1 MNLWQ
6 KITSKIDTPSWLE
19 WLLGTVFLFRIPSF
33 FEPYWYG
40 DETIYLTLGNGIRQG
55 LTLYKDLHD
64 NKPPLLYLLA
74 ALAGNI
80 FWFKVIL
87 AFWSLVTI
95 YFFWKLVNFLFAKNI
110 KLQKI
115 AVWSFAILTT
125 IPLLEGNIANAE
137 LFFIGPTIAA
147 FWILLAKN
155 TDPNLTSGRKNLF
168 LSGLLFSLAALFK
181 IPAAFDLPAILIF
194 WLITKPFNSKN
205 LLETAKQF
213 SIVIIGFLLPIGLT
227 FVWYFFRGA
236 LPEYFRAV
244 FLQNVGYLSSFRPGD
259 IQKPFLIKN
268 LPLIIRGLIVIFG
281 FVSLRLA
288 RRKLSRQFIFTVAWL
303 LMTLFAVTLSER
315 PYPHYLLQSVASISL
330 LIAMFVTSKTM
341 NQLYTIIPLT
351 LVVAIPVIY
360 HFYVYAPVGY
370 YTRFISFATKTT
382 SKQDYY
388 NSFNKDTARNYKI
401 AEFVITSTKPTDRIF
416 VWEDSANI
424 YALTKRLPPI
434 KYVAGYHI
442 VDFSTPREIVEKINN
457 TKPKLVIIL
466 PSSKRFPQLEGFL
479 SGNYF
484 LVSTID
490 GAKIWHVITTK

>member
-1 MNLWQ
+1 M
-6 KITSKIDTPSWLE
+6 
-19 WLLGTVFLFRIPSF
+19 
-33 FEPYWYG
+33 
-40 DETIYLTLGNGIRQG
+40 
-55 LTLYKDLHD
+55 
-64 NKPPLLYLLA
+64 
-74 ALAGNI
+74 
-80 FWFKVIL
+80 
-87 AFWSLVTI
+87 
-95 YFFWKLVNFLFAKNI
+95 
-110 KLQKI
+110 
-115 AVWSFAILTT
+115 
-125 IPLLEGNIANAE
+125 
-137 LFFIGPTIAA
+137 
-147 FWILLAKN
+147 
-155 TDPNLTSGRKNLF
+155 
-168 LSGLLFSLAALFK
+168 
-181 IPAAFDLPAILIF
+181 
-194 WLITKPFNSKN
+194 
-205 LLETAKQF
+205 
-213 SIVIIGFLLPIGLT
+213 PIGLT